1 MPSIFVDPWDLSE
14 EAAEERYQKLSRRLN
29 DRMREMEKRGIT
41 TEAVEKYEALVNDM
55 TGGRARLPKNA
66 GDPRQALNRVQDI
79 LNMKGSSWKATKEF
93 ALKGMKTF
101 EEKYGIKFKSPKQYI
116 DFWRNENVQ
125 KLKQD
130 YGNSGAALMVA
141 EMQTA
146 EDDQLRKLA
155 DDFLSDDLPEE
166 EILTSL
172 GFRDQT
178 ELLKTLAERRRRNER
193 NGNNRR
199 SGNR

>member
-29 DRMREMEKRGIT
+29 DRMREMERRGIT
-41 TEAVEKYEALVNDM
+41 TEAVEKYQALVNDM
-55 TGGRARLPKNA
+55 TGGRARLPKSA

-79 LNMKGSSWKATKEF
+79 LNMRGSSWKGTKQF

-101 EEKYGIKFKSPKQYI
+101 EEKYDIKFKSVKQYV

-141 EMQTA
+141 EMQTSD
-146 EDDQLRKLA
+146 DDQLRKLA

-178 ELLKTLAERRRRNER
+178 DLLKTLAERRRRNER
-193 NGNNRR
+193 KRNNRR

>member
-1 MPSIFVDPWDLSE
+1 MPSLFVDPWDLSE

-41 TEAVEKYEALVNDM
+41 TEAVEKYQALVNDM
-55 TGGRARLPKNA
+55 TGGRARLPKTA

-79 LNMKGSSWKATKEF
+79 LNMRGSSWKGTKEF
-93 ALKGMKTF
+93 ALRGMKTF
-101 EEKYGIKFKSPKQYI
+101 EQKYGIKFKSPKQYI

-130 YGNSGAALMVA
+130 YGGSNAALIVA
-141 EMQTA
+141 EMQTSDDDTMKKVA
-146 EDDQLRKLA
+146 EDFLAA
-155 DDFLSDDLPEE
+155 DDMAESD
-166 EILTSL
+166 ILTSL

-178 ELLKTLAERRRRNER
+178 DLLQTLAERRRRNDR
-193 NGNNRR
+193 KSNRGR
-199 SGNR
+199 QNR

>member
-14 EAAEERYQKLSRRLN
+14 EAAEKRYQKLSRRLN

-41 TEAVEKYEALVNDM
+41 TDAVEKYQALVNDM
-55 TGGRARLPKNA
+55 TDGRTRLPKSP

-101 EEKYGIKFKSPKQYI
+101 DEDHGIKFKSVKQYI
-116 DFWRNENVQ
+116 DFWRSENVQ
-125 KLKQD
+125 KLKKD
-130 YGNSGAALMVA
+130 YGGSAAAMLAA
-141 EMQTA
+141 EMYTSDDDELKKAA
-146 EDDQLRKLA
+146 E
-155 DDFLSDDLPEE
+155 DFLSAKPETA
-166 EILTSL
+166 LLSAL
-172 GFRDQT
+172 GFKDQT
-178 ELLKTLAERRRRNER
+178 TLLKTLAERRRRNER
-193 NGNNRR
+193 KRNNRR

>member
-41 TEAVEKYEALVNDM
+41 TEAVEKYQALVNDM
-55 TGGRARLPKNA
+55 TGGRVRLPKNA

-79 LNMKGSSWKATKEF
+79 LNMRGSSWKETKEMS
-93 ALKGMKTF
+93 LRGMKTF
-101 EEKYGIKFKSPKQYI
+101 REKYGINFKSIKQYN

-125 KLKQD
+125 RIKNL
-130 YGNSGAALMVA
+130 YGSAAALQAA
-141 EMQTA
+141 EMANIDDDRLSADA
-146 EDDQLRKLA
+146 EEFLLNDS
-155 DDFLSDDLPEE
+155 LSDEE
-166 EILTSL
+166 LLTAM

-178 ELLKTLAERRRRNER
+178 DLLKTLAERRRRNER
-193 NGNNRR
+193 KRNNRR
-199 SGNR
+199 SGNI

>member
-14 EAAEERYQKLSRRLN
+14 EAAEERYKKLSRRLN

-41 TEAVEKYEALVNDM
+41 TEAVEKYQALVNDM
-55 TGGRARLPKNA
+55 TGGRARLPKNT

-101 EEKYGIKFKSPKQYI
+101 EEKYGIKFKDPKQYI

-130 YGNSGAALMVA
+130 YGNSGAALLVA
-141 EMQTA
+141 EMQAA

-193 NGNNRR
+193 NENNRR

>member
-1 MPSIFVDPWDLSE
+1 MPTIFVDPWDLSE
-14 EAAEERYQKLSRRLN
+14 EAAEKRYQKLSRRLN

-41 TEAVEKYEALVNDM
+41 TDAVEKYQALVNDM

-93 ALKGMKTF
+93 ALKGMRTF
-101 EEKYGIKFKSPKQYI
+101 REDHGIEFKSVKQYI
-116 DFWRNENVQ
+116 DFWRSENVQ

-130 YGNSGAALMVA
+130 FGGSAAAMVVA
-141 EMQTA
+141 EMYTADDDVLKKAA
-146 EDDQLRKLA
+146 ED
-155 DDFLSDDLPEE
+155 FVSSDLPENA
-166 EILTSL
+166 LLSSL
-172 GFRDQT
+172 GFKDQT
-178 ELLKTLAERRRRNER
+178 ELLKKLAERRRRNER
-193 NGNNRR
+193 KRNNRR